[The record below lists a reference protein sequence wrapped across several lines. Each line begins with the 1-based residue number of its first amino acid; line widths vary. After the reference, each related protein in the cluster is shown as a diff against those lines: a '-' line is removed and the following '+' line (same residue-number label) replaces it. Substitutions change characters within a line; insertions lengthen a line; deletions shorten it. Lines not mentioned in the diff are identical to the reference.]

1 MRLVCAL
8 ISAAMMCSGCGPA
21 DPVVESAAPRSGRA
35 EAIKLRHQILARY
48 GDQEQVFE
56 GYLVLRGDAL
66 FVRAFAG
73 PGIDLFT
80 IRRNGARHEERAHV
94 PGLEGRV
101 DLEKVGADIAR
112 CHYGGCQGGS
122 GETRCDF
129 YGEPLIETRDERGRL
144 VERNFP
150 RAHGIGLIVRYQEP
164 RLVGGREV
172 ARRTTLSW
180 GDGSNELV
188 IVTLDSEL
196 LERVEPGLLDV
207 GQ

>member
-1 MRLVCAL
+1 MRLTRVL
-8 ISAAMMCSGCGPA
+8 LTAAIVCSGCGAA
-21 DPVVESAAPRSGRA
+21 DPDLENADPRAGRA

-94 PGLEGRV
+94 PGLERRV

-112 CHYGGCQGGS
+112 CHYGGCAGGP

-129 YGEPLIETRDERGRL
+129 YGEPLIETRDQRGRL
-144 VERNFP
+144 LERSFP
-150 RAHGIGLIVRYQEP
+150 RAHGTGLVVRYEEP

-180 GDGSNELV
+180 GDGSNELL
-188 IVTLDSEL
+188 IVMLESEV
-196 LERVEPGLLDV
+196 LESVEPGLLAV
-207 GQ
+207 GR

>member
-1 MRLVCAL
+1 MRLAFAL
-8 ISAAMMCSGCGPA
+8 LAAAIVCSGCGAA
-21 DPVVESAAPRSGRA
+21 DPDVENAEPRSGRA

-56 GYLVLRGDAL
+56 GYLVLRGDAF

-94 PGLEGRV
+94 SGLERRV

-112 CHYGGCQGGS
+112 CHYGGCQGGP

-129 YGEPLIETRDERGRL
+129 YGEPLIETRDQRGRL
-144 VERNFP
+144 VERSFP
-150 RAHGIGLIVRYQEP
+150 RAHEIGLKVRYEEP

-188 IVTLDSEL
+188 IVMLESEV
-196 LERVEPGLLDV
+196 LERVEPGLVDI
-207 GQ
+207 GR